1 MPAGAVLA
9 PALMNIPRL
18 FVPGHHRGGG
28 LRTTCAARRSI
39 TRNQN
44 QGEQLRPGFAVRPQ
58 PAAASERHCYFGYPS
73 C

>member
-1 MPAGAVLA
+1 MTPQRTTALKALPRLLAGGGGVAMPAGAVLA

-44 QGEQLRPGFAVRPQ
+44 QEN
-58 PAAASERHCYFGYPS
+58 S
-73 C
+73 